1 MNKHILNTEIQNFIN
16 YNINSDINV
25 LVLKG
30 TSFSNVKTSE
40 IVEQIE
46 LKTL

>member
-30 TSFSNVKTSE
+30 TSFSNVKLLKLLNRLK
-40 IVEQIE
+40 